1 MKLTLRDS
9 SKTNCTE
16 LARLFYD
23 TVHPVNAGDSSRE
36 QLDGHIV
43 GLIL

>member
-1 MKLTLRDS
+1 MNLTLRDS
-9 SKTNCTE
+9 SKTDCAE

-43 GLIL
+43 GLKL